1 MARPRHE
8 NATPGELEVLQVLWE
23 RGPSTVREVMDVLNQ
38 SRRRAYTSVMSLLE
52 VMFEKRLVK
61 RRAQSRAFVYRAAV
75 SKEKTLGQMVGDLV
89 RRGFEGSASS
99 LVAYL
104 LDETPLS
111 QEELG
116 EIQRLIA
123 EFQRKQG

>member
-52 VMFEKRLVK
+52 VMFDKRLVK

-89 RRGFEGSASS
+89 RRGSKARPPASS
-99 LVAYL
+99 R
-104 LDETPLS
+104 TS
-111 QEELG
+111 WTKH
-116 EIQRLIA
+116 RCR
-123 EFQRKQG
+123 RKNSARFNN